1 MCPTVMFI
9 APTVTREEFEE
20 QVVVFFSLSLSGR
33 CVIATLLPDIHP
45 SCWIMSGFKRTCVDL
60 WSGLT
65 SSSHLCKWAW
75 LGHCMTMWPCC
86 RFITFFL
93 FFSTMTFFFLLTNV
107 IFLKKKKKNMTRT
120 VRSVHCHAYQI
131 VCSAL
136 TFFVSQ
142 VKAVKYIQWMIF
154 NSLSTPCSAV

>member
-1 MCPTVMFI
+1 MAVLNLEQPCV
-9 APTVTREEFEE
+9 RWWCLLLEQCGEFKFLKKS
-20 QVVVFFSLSLSGR
+20 VFKSDAGGVGGASCCFFFPLSLSGR

-86 RFITFFL
+86 RFITFFFHNDI
-93 FFSTMTFFFLLTNV
+93 FFSPYQCHFFFC
-107 IFLKKKKKNMTRT
+107 KKKRT
-120 VRSVHCHAYQI
+120 WQEQSEV
-131 VCSAL
+131 
-136 TFFVSQ
+136 FV
-142 VKAVKYIQWMIF
+142 AMHIR
-154 NSLSTPCSAV
+154 